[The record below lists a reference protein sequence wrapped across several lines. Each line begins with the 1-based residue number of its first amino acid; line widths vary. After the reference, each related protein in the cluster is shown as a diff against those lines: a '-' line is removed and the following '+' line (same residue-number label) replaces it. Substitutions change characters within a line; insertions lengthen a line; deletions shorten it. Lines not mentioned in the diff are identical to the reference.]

1 MTEPQHNYSPTI
13 DTSNDIFEPATP
25 TVENGVNSG
34 SMLDR
39 LAGALSESTRTENY
53 HHRIPKRKILRIIL
67 DPNIDGDKFQAW
79 QRRSVMKGVRADG
92 TGSNIDAMR
101 LATTV
106 IGNQM
111 VGIEIQTANGEWDEA
126 FDEQGDP
133 LTFRSP
139 QLREMLEPGGNVVSA
154 SELVKKLF
162 GNDGH
167 LLECSRILVEKAGY
181 GDDDEGDDDP
191 LE

>member
-1 MTEPQHNYSPTI
+1 MTEQNYAPNFNDDLSVDGTPEINDAGVLAGSP
-13 DTSNDIFEPATP
+13 
-25 TVENGVNSG
+25 
-34 SMLDR
+34 LDR
-39 LAGALSESTRTENY
+39 LGQVLAEDTRTENY
-53 HHRIPKRKILRIIL
+53 HHRIPKRRILRVIL

-79 QRRSVMKGVRADG
+79 QRRATQKGVRADG

-101 LATTV
+101 LASIV
-106 IGNQM
+106 VGNQM
-111 VGIEIQTANGEWDEA
+111 VGLEIATKDGGWEEAYDDNGE
-126 FDEQGDP
+126 P

-139 QLREMLEPGGNVVSA
+139 RLREMLAPGNTSVSA

-167 LLECSRILVEKAGY
+167 LLECSRVLVEKAGY
-181 GDDDEGDDDP
+181 GDDSESEDDDP